1 MRGSHLLCL
10 FFFLAFLVLAIGAGA
25 PSADRVIE
33 LLSLGGARDLVER
46 PWALLTYPVVLRDP
60 LEAVLVAGLLLLA
73 GAPVEERIGTRRF
86 LALFA
91 ASSALVGL
99 GHVALVELGMT
110 EGLILSG
117 AVGPGCA
124 LLTAYL
130 FVCGDERRAG
140 LPFPALYLV
149 LASALL
155 ALVLTIHHYAWGEAR
170 ERVEHKEQRAYGG
183 EALSI
188 DERIDE
194 LAAAGRIRRLRA
206 DDVGH
211 LLGLA
216 LGAVALAGVASAAH
230 YQARLRVFREIR
242 GLQQEVEARARVE
255 QLLEKISRHGLASLS
270 RAEQRFLR
278 YASRYYRAGALPAA
292 AREE

>member
-10 FFFLAFLVLAIGAGA
+10 GFFLAFLVLAIGADA
-25 PSADRVIE
+25 PWTYRAIE
-33 LLSLGGARDLVER
+33 ALSLGGARDLVER

-73 GAPVEERIGTRRF
+73 GAPVEERIGIRRF

-91 ASSALVGL
+91 VSAGLVGL
-99 GHVALVELGMT
+99 GHVALVEAGMT
-110 EGLILSG
+110 QGLILSG
-117 AVGPGCA
+117 AVGPACS

-130 FVCGDERRAG
+130 FVCGDERRGG

-149 LASALL
+149 LASALGL
-155 ALVLTIHHYAWGEAR
+155 LVLTIHHYAWTDAK
-170 ERVEHKEQRAYGG
+170 ERIEHKESLAYDS
-183 EALSI
+183 EARTP
-188 DERIDE
+188 DERLDD
-194 LAAAGRIRRLRA
+194 LAAAGRIRRLRT
-206 DDVGH
+206 DEVGH

-216 LGAVALAGVASAAH
+216 CGAAALAAVASAAH

-278 YASRYYRAGALPAA
+278 YASRYYRGGVVPAA
-292 AREE
+292 DR